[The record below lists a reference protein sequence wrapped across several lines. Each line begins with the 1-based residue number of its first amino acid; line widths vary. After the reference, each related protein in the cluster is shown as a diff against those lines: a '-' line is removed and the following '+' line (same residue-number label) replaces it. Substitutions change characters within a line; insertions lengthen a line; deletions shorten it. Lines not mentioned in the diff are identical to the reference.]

1 MTSAAPSV
9 LLSIHDVSPRF
20 ECEVDALADKFSAA
34 AGQRFAMLVVP
45 NHWGDAPIVPGSAFA
60 TKLRA
65 WSDSGIDVFLH
76 GFFHRAD
83 AAPAGIANRLRGR
96 IMTAGEGEFLGLD
109 AAEAMRRIG
118 EGRALL
124 EDITGRAITG
134 FIAPAWLYGAGA
146 IDALERCGIDIA
158 ENHRRVWSPQSGR
171 VLGRGPV
178 VTWASRS
185 RARLMSS
192 LMAAPVVHQLPMQ
205 VLRIGVHPPDVHHPA
220 LVRSI
225 DATLASA
232 MRRRRAASYSD
243 LSREAA

>member
-1 MTSAAPSV
+1 MSAAGSV

-20 ECEVDALADKFSAA
+20 ESEVDALADKFSAV

-60 TKLRA
+60 KKLRA
-65 WSDSGIDVFLH
+65 WSDSGIEIFLH
-76 GFFHRAD
+76 GFFHGAD
-83 AAPAGIANRLRGR
+83 AIPAGFANRLRGR
-96 IMTAGEGEFLGLD
+96 VMTAGEGEFLGLD
-109 AAEAMRRIG
+109 TTEAVRRIG

-124 EDITGRAITG
+124 EDVTGRAITG
-134 FIAPAWLYGAGA
+134 FIAPAWLYGNGA

-158 ENHRRVWSPQSGR
+158 ENHQRVWSPRSGR
-171 VLGRGPV
+171 VLARGPV

-185 RARLMSS
+185 RTRLVLS
-192 LMAAPVVHQLPMQ
+192 LMAAPIVRQLPMQ

-232 MRRRRAASYSD
+232 MRRRRAASYSE
-243 LSREAA
+243 LLRQGA